1 MASDPRPQT
10 PGITLGFPSGRKTI
24 RSARLGETTSELSL
38 PTMKLGNNAG
48 VSLTME
54 ERLVTV
60 IRGLNGPGG
69 SGGPMIDRHGRVL
82 ATVFAGISQHSIT
95 LGVPN
100 RIVRS
105 AMRRAR
111 GRVGVPDCGDP
122 PLKPTPKE
130 SIAARNA

>member
-1 MASDPRPQT
+1 
-10 PGITLGFPSGRKTI
+10 
-24 RSARLGETTSELSL
+24 
-38 PTMKLGNNAG
+38 
-48 VSLTME
+48 
-54 ERLVTV
+54 
-60 IRGLNGPGG
+60 
-69 SGGPMIDRHGRVL
+69 
-82 ATVFAGISQHSIT
+82 VFAGISQHSIT

-111 GRVGVPDCGDP
+111 GRVGVPACGDP